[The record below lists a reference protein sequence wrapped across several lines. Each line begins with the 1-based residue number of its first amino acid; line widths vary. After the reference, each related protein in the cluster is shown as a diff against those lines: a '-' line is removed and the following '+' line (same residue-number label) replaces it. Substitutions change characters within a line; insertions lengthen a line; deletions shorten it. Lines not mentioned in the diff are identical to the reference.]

1 MSGSNGYT
9 VSTTLKAN
17 TSKFKSEIESA
28 IKKIEKFDKIVS
40 KIKDIELK
48 ANDKQLQSKIKHVEH
63 SLNQLE
69 HKNPTVNL
77 NTDTKPVTY
86 KLKRVSATL
95 SKLNSTKVESMID
108 VKDSNSNVKLQR
120 MQWAMSRLNHMKST
134 GIIDLSDKLFLTKV
148 ANVKNTLNQLNN
160 KEVKTR
166 VEVSTSASIARV
178 VIFKKMLKS
187 IPNKIKVKTDVDT
200 NVLSKALDGLNQRT
214 DVFNNRMEKL
224 AHSIKTFGTIGGNI
238 IRGSLLTSFTSLIPI
253 VASVIPIITL
263 LGNSIAVIGG
273 GVLGLVGAFGL
284 ASAGVIGF
292 AAMAKSAISMLN
304 QGLIQTSS
312 ATIAYVNSLS
322 ELKRTWQSIITM
334 NSDSIF
340 NAMSSGLQILT
351 NALNQLR
358 PFIRGVSRSI
368 ELSMQKF
375 QSWINVSDTAN
386 KAFNT
391 LNTDGI
397 KVFNSILKA
406 AGKFGDGLVNIL
418 TQFSPLFVY
427 VAKGLEM
434 LSEKFQIWSTKVS
447 TAEGINQFINFIK
460 VNLPLIGKIFA
471 DTFVGMINIFKAFG
485 SNSGTLL
492 SAISELSG
500 KFRVWSQNLAQSQGF
515 KNFITYINEN
525 APVLVS
531 LVSNIA
537 RALLSFISAMAPIGS
552 IVINVLNAVAGFI
565 AQLFEMHPA
574 VAQMIGVITMFSG
587 MLMSLSPIITALITY
602 MVPLINKLNILKV
615 VFSIVRTV
623 ASMLVQGIALIA
635 TALSSLSAPVLII
648 IGSIAALIAIFIY
661 LWKTNESFRNKVI
674 EIWNMIKD
682 IFLTV
687 VDAIVSFIKSVWGTL
702 VSWWQQNN
710 QLIMDTVMIIW
721 NEISAYI
728 TTIINIIVAIIKSG
742 WDIVVTII
750 QTVWTVITTIIQT
763 AISVVL
769 NIITFVMQV
778 ITGNWSGAWQTILD
792 IGRTVWNGIV
802 SIATTIWNGLKSIL
816 AAIWNGIVSIAR
828 VLWDY
833 LKETIFEKIKASYNI
848 VRDTAQQI
856 WQVISSKFQEVVSA
870 VRDKMSQIYNAIKD
884 KVSSSLSAVKS
895 FTTDFFNA
903 GMDLIRVLINGV
915 GNMAQSLVDKV
926 KGVVGSA
933 IDTAKN
939 LLGIKSPSR
948 VFKSI
953 GAYTMLGLIIGVN
966 SESSSVISNIS
977 NIAERMQSAFNPRLN
992 APVIGDVTGDLSQI
1006 GGELRTMV
1014 QHNHTIESNPN
1025 MKTVRIEMAI
1035 DNEALTSI
1043 VNDVNATNHSI
1054 FEF

>member
-69 HKNPTVNL
+69 RKNTTVNL

-134 GIIDLSDKLFLTKV
+134 GIIDLSYKLFLTKV
-148 ANVKNTLNQLNN
+148 ANVKNKLNQLND

-253 VASVIPIITL
+253 VASVIPIIAL

-284 ASAGVIGF
+284 ASVGVVGF

-358 PFIRGVSRSI
+358 PFIRDVSRSI

-492 SAISELSG
+492 SAISALAG
-500 KFRVWSQNLAQSQGF
+500 KFRVWSQNLPQSQGF

-552 IVINVLNAVAGFI
+552 IVINVLNTVAGFI
-565 AQLFEMHPA
+565 AQLFDMHPA

-623 ASMLVQGIALIA
+623 ASMLIQGIVLIA

-710 QLIMDTVMIIW
+710 QLIMDIVMIIW

-728 TTIINIIVAIIKSG
+728 TTIINII
-742 WDIVVTII
+742 VTII

-769 NIITFVMQV
+769 NIITFFMQV

-903 GMDLIRVLINGV
+903 GMDLIRGLINGV

-933 IDTAKN
+933 IDTAKS

>member
-492 SAISELSG
+492 SAISELAG

-802 SIATTIWNGLKSIL
+802 SIA
-816 AAIWNGIVSIAR
+816 R

-903 GMDLIRVLINGV
+903 GMDLIRGLINGV

>member
-69 HKNPTVNL
+69 HKNTTVSL

-95 SKLNSTKVESMID
+95 SKLNSTKIESMID

-148 ANVKNTLNQLNN
+148 ANVKNTLNQLND

-253 VASVIPIITL
+253 VASVIPIIAL

-273 GVLGLVGAFGL
+273 SVLGLVGAFGL
-284 ASAGVIGF
+284 ASVGVIGF

-351 NALNQLR
+351 NSLNQLR
-358 PFIRGVSRSI
+358 PFIRDVSRSI

-471 DTFVGMINIFKAFG
+471 DTFIGMINIFKAFG

-492 SAISELSG
+492 SAISALAG

-515 KNFITYINEN
+515 KNFISYINEN

-615 VFSIVRTV
+615 VFSIVRIV
-623 ASMLVQGIALIA
+623 ASILVQGIVLIA

-710 QLIMDTVMIIW
+710 QLIMDIVMIIW

-728 TTIINIIVAIIKSG
+728 TAIINIIVAIIKSG

-903 GMDLIRVLINGV
+903 GMDLIRGLINGV

-1014 QHNHTIESNPN
+1014 
-1025 MKTVRIEMAI
+1025 
-1035 DNEALTSI
+1035 
-1043 VNDVNATNHSI
+1043 
-1054 FEF
+1054 